1 MKNKYGRSIV
11 IALLTAAL
19 LCLSFATA
27 SPALAEEPAPEL
39 RTVDAATV
47 DEFLKAIGPN
57 TVINLTGRSYDLT
70 GATGYGVYGSK
81 YYGWNEVYDDGWEL
95 EIAGVENLTI
105 RAARAG
111 AEIVTAPR
119 YACVLAF
126 VNCKNVTLDGFIAG
140 HTDGPG
146 FCTGAVLHMLGCR
159 DMSVTGCDLY
169 GCGTYGLELDKCR
182 GVHAL
187 GTTIRDCSYG
197 AVYANACSDV
207 LLDDCAVHGIEGY
220 GGVFNFY
227 SCHDCAVI
235 NSMVRS
241 CTIPSLVD
249 LHSARDIY
257 MAGCEISRNSFDG
270 TFFCTPYPLVLE
282 GCVFKGN
289 SSAYGWYN
297 DSWQQSE
304 RVVDPEG
311 KPYADG
317 DFETLTLKENVN
329 WTAPE
334 ELSFTAAPVEASE
347 DGMIHVKTVDELLS
361 AIGPDRTIY
370 LEDGVY
376 DLSTASAYGTG
387 SSDYFS
393 WMSGFDGPQL
403 AIQGVENLT
412 IKAAGP
418 HRARIVA
425 VPRYSEVL
433 YFEDCSAITL
443 SGFTAGHNPVIAD
456 QGCAGGVLSFS
467 NCRDFKVEDCSLFG
481 CGIVGVS
488 CMGCFGGEVVRT
500 EIHDCSDGAC
510 YFYDSRDIALTD
522 CNIHDIGSYYGSY
535 LYQVYSCRNITVNGN
550 TLNEGTC

>member
-27 SPALAEEPAPEL
+27 SPALAEEAAPEL
-39 RTVDAATV
+39 KTVDAATV

-146 FCTGAVLHMLGCR
+146 FCTGAVP
-159 DMSVTGCDLY
+159 
-169 GCGTYGLELDKCR
+169 
-182 GVHAL
+182 
-187 GTTIRDCSYG
+187 TIRDCSYG

-311 KPYADG
+311 KVYADG
-317 DFETLTLKENVN
+317 DFETLTLKENVS

-535 LYQVYSCRNITVNGN
+535 LYQVYSCRNITVNGS

>member
-27 SPALAEEPAPEL
+27 SPALAEEAAPEL
-39 RTVDAATV
+39 KTVDAATV

-57 TVINLTGRSYDLT
+57 TIINLTGRSYDLT

-111 AEIVTAPR
+111 AEIVTVPR

-270 TFFCTPYPLVLE
+270 MFLCTPYPLVLE

-456 QGCAGGVLSFS
+456 QGCAGGVLSCS

-550 TLNEGTC
+550 TLNEG

>member
-19 LCLSFATA
+19 LCLSFVTA

-47 DEFLKAIGPN
+47 DEFLKAIAPN

-81 YYGWNEVYDDGWEL
+81 YYGWNEAYDNGWEL

-197 AVYANACSDV
+197 ALYANACSDV

-220 GGVFNFY
+220 GGVFSFY

-241 CTIPSLVD
+241 CTIPSLAE

-270 TFFCTPYPLVLE
+270 TFFCAPYPLVLE

-311 KPYADG
+311 KVYGDG
-317 DFETLTLKENVN
+317 DFETLTLKENVS

-334 ELSFTAAPVEASE
+334 EIKFSSSPVETSE

-403 AIQGVENLT
+403 AIRGVENLT

-467 NCRDFKVEDCSLFG
+467 NCRDFRVEDCSLFG

>member
-220 GGVFNFY
+220 GGVFSFY
-227 SCHDCAVI
+227 SCHDCAVV

-241 CTIPSLVD
+241 CSTPSLVD
-249 LHSARDIY
+249 LSSSRDVY
-257 MAGCEISRNSFDG
+257 MAGCEISRNSFEG
-270 TFFCTPYPLVLE
+270 MFYCAPYPLVLE

-289 SSAYGWYN
+289 SIPSGWYN
-297 DSWQQSE
+297 EPWQQSA

-311 KPYADG
+311 NVYGDG
-317 DFETLTLKENVN
+317 DFEALTLKENVS

-334 ELSFTAAPVEASE
+334 EITFTAVPVETAE
-347 DGMIHVKTVDELLS
+347 DGMIHVRTVDEFLN

-376 DLSTASAYGTG
+376 DLSESSGYGIG
-387 SSDYFS
+387 SCDNWE

-403 AIQGVENLT
+403 AIHDVENLT

-433 YFEDCSAITL
+433 YFYNCRGITL
-443 SGFTAGHNPVIAD
+443 SGFTAGHNPIISD
-456 QGCAGGVLSFS
+456 QGCAGGVLSFTD
-467 NCRDFKVEDCSLFG
+467 CRDFRVEDCSLFG

-488 CMGCFGGEVVRT
+488 CMSCLDGEIART

-510 YFYDSRDIALTD
+510 YFYDCRDIALTD
-522 CNIHDIGSYYGSY
+522 CNIHDIGSYYGGY
-535 LYQVYSCRNITVNGN
+535 IYQVYGCRSITVNG
-550 TLNEGTC
+550 TELPDGTW

>member
-27 SPALAEEPAPEL
+27 SPALAEEAAPEL

-81 YYGWNEVYDDGWEL
+81 YYGWNEAYDNGWEL

-105 RAARAG
+105 RAARTG

-126 VNCKNVTLDGFIAG
+126 VNCENVTLDGFIAG

-418 HRARIVA
+418 HRARIIA

-535 LYQVYSCRNITVNGN
+535 LYQVYSCRNITVNGSA
-550 TLNEGTC
+550 LNEGTC